1 MHRETKLRPP
11 TPTEEESIDRTS
23 TSKREVRT
31 GKGRRNLESSDD
43 VAVDGRREGDVPKWS
58 VDADVLPRIRSKEKK
73 KKIDPRETGAI
84 AAAFGGIASSSLLE
98 EHDMPKEKKKGKERS
113 SRCGHAKIRSKL
125 VSHRVQAMKDTY
137 QVDVEDKPGTS
148 KEVPVLL
155 DSPSPSH
162 PSAEEPPSCHEE
174 GCATEPNDLPLHGK
188 AAQYLAMVGRELDKR
203 DPLRPKKSFLGQRLI
218 ALIQHG
224 DRRTSSYMHFQRSL
238 YDRMVQGKAS
248 LPSKSLK
255 VDEAGSYLIHQP
267 ASNKRRQPARM
278 VPCAN
283 DWMDLIERA
292 DLELQHPNDPN
303 GLHSYLLAKGF
314 AKPPLLACQLWV
326 QHCIPCEEE
335 NEEGCKAVDDLEL
348 MTKKE
353 LVDMLRQ
360 RNDESPVSN

>member
-1 MHRETKLRPP
+1 MAK
-11 TPTEEESIDRTS
+11 EE
-23 TSKREVRT
+23 
-31 GKGRRNLESSDD
+31 
-43 VAVDGRREGDVPKWS
+43 
-58 VDADVLPRIRSKEKK
+58 
-73 KKIDPRETGAI
+73 
-84 AAAFGGIASSSLLE
+84 
-98 EHDMPKEKKKGKERS
+98 KKGKERRRS
-113 SRCGHAKIRSKL
+113 WSHAKVRSKL

-137 QVDVEDKPGTS
+137 QVDGEDKPGTS

-155 DSPSPSH
+155 RGPSPSR
-162 PSAEEPPSCHEE
+162 PSAEEAPSSHEE
-174 GCATEPNDLPLHGK
+174 GRATEPNDLPLHAK
-188 AAQYLAMVGRELDKR
+188 AAQYLAMVGRKLNKR
-203 DPLRPKKSFLGQRLI
+203 DPLRPKKDFLGQRLI
-218 ALIQHG
+218 ALILHG
-224 DRRTSSYMHFQRSL
+224 DRRTSSYMHFKKSV

-278 VPCAN
+278 VPCAD

-292 DLELQHPNDPN
+292 DVALKHPNNPN

-348 MTKKE
+348 LTKKE
-353 LVDMLRQ
+353 VVDLLRQ